1 MSIRN
6 RLIAIIL
13 TLLALTLLVGLLL
26 AAFDPSLPRH
36 LVSSG
41 GGLIEGDG
49 LKLNSAI
56 GQPVVGIESGGPG
69 EVSLCSGFLCAE
81 PFQGT
86 QEIYLPF
93 VVRGSS

>member
-1 MSIRN
+1 MSRRN
-6 RLIAIIL
+6 RLTAIIL
-13 TLLALTLLVGLLL
+13 ALLALTLFVGLLL
-26 AAFDPSLPRH
+26 ATFEPSLPRH
-36 LVSSG
+36 LLSSG

-81 PFQGT
+81 PFQGP

-93 VVRGSS
+93 VVGGGS